1 MFGKKRNDKKNDY
14 FASLNLEKVAMNYP
28 KEMNEI
34 ERLSGNNLTKVMN
47 SSMGQNIQNM
57 YSSILIN
64 QNWILIKQNEDMIRL
79 LEQLNNK

>member
-1 MFGKKRNDKKNDY
+1 
-14 FASLNLEKVAMNYP
+14 MNYP